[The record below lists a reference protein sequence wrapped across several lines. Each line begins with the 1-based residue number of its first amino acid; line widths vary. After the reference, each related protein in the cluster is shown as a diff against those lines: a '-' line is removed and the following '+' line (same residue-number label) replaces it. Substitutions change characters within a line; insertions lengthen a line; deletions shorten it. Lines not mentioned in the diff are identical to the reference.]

1 MHGGDGS
8 YYVGGDDR
16 GGGGGDPSA
25 NVGFQSDKLDA
36 SYHSPR
42 GKRRTSSRCRTFKRP
57 TLEEFKRA
65 EKEREGKLQANAE
78 AAERETAAFRKQLE
92 ADRERR
98 LAGGRNRKD
107 AGACARER

>member
-36 SYHSPR
+36 SYHSPAWQEAHI
-42 GKRRTSSRCRTFKRP
+42 KSLQDFKRP

-78 AAERETAAFRKQLE
+78 ATERETAAFRKQLE
-92 ADRERR
+92 ADRWDLQDTPPDVYLTETARR
-98 LAGGRNRKD
+98 
-107 AGACARER
+107 

>member
-1 MHGGDGS
+1 MLFRS
-8 YYVGGDDR
+8 DDR

-36 SYHSPR
+36 SYHSPAWQEAHI
-42 GKRRTSSRCRTFKRP
+42 KSLQDFKRP

-78 AAERETAAFRKQLE
+78 ATERETAAFRKQQQLLF
-92 ADRERR
+92 ALLLSPAR
-98 LAGGRNRKD
+98 LLPPP
-107 AGACARER
+107 